1 MVRASS
7 IGVLALA
14 ACRLPS
20 LDFDDTDTLDTL
32 TTLDTLG
39 DASQSSTL
47 DATSDPDATADD
59 TTGDPPPPACGF
71 EGFGGAVLAWSRTVV
86 VDDLELSAARDV
98 AIDPLGDVL
107 AVFEGS
113 ADDGSV
119 DIVLA
124 KYSMDGSLVW
134 SVVWDGDEGLDDE
147 AWGLAIDA
155 WGDAY
160 VAGNETKSEIESD
173 EGTTID
179 MRAIVLK
186 VTSAG
191 VPAWRFERE
200 APPPPPLGAN
210 GRTAAID
217 AVGGAI
223 AVALGPTTNGS
234 ATTEVLVLD
243 RFGNLA
249 SSFVRSELGDPLGIE
264 ITASGDLVLAG
275 AAWPGGSQWLA
286 YVAVDGTEVWRR
298 LDPSDQV
305 WRSIALGPADDVL
318 VLADGVNGQAPT
330 SGATVHRFAKNGA
343 PIASQ
348 LVATWQQV
356 GASTDVAGDC
366 AGGAAVAAAQWIDG
380 DEHGVLA
387 HVDAVGTP
395 WFTPTDGGDATSPP
409 VRLAVDPAGG
419 VTLVGTGWL
428 ARYVVP

>member
-1 MVRASS
+1 VVKTRLL
-7 IGVLALA
+7 GVLAVA

-20 LDFDDTDTLDTL
+20 FDFDDTDTLG
-32 TTLDTLG
+32 TLDTLG
-39 DASQSSTL
+39 DASLSSVT
-47 DATSDPDATADD
+47 DATADTTDADATAD

-71 EGFGGAVLAWSRTVV
+71 EGFGGAALSWSRTVL
-86 VDDLELSAARDV
+86 VDDLELSAARDI

-107 AVFEGS
+107 ALFEGS
-113 ADDGSV
+113 TEGESIDL
-119 DIVLA
+119 VLA
-124 KYSMDGSLVW
+124 KYSMDGTFLW

-160 VAGNETKSEIESD
+160 VAGSETTSEIESD
-173 EGTTID
+173 GGTTID
-179 MRAIVLK
+179 MRSIVLK

-210 GRTAAID
+210 GRAAAID

-223 AVALGPTTNGS
+223 AVALGPTSNGS

-243 RFGNLA
+243 RFGNLS
-249 SSFVRSELGDPLGIE
+249 SSFVRTELGDPLGIE
-264 ITASGDLVLAG
+264 ITTSGDLVLAG

-286 YVAVDGTEVWRR
+286 YLAVDGTEVWRR

-305 WRSIALGPADDVL
+305 WRAIALGPADDVL
-318 VLADGVNGQAPT
+318 VLADGGDSAST
-330 SGATVHRFAKNGA
+330 TTVHRYAKTGV

-348 LVATWQQV
+348 LVATWDV
-356 GASTDVAGDC
+356 LGSGTDVAGDC

-380 DEHGVLA
+380 DEHGVLG
-387 HVDAVGTP
+387 HVDGAGTP
-395 WFTPTDGGDATSPP
+395 WSAPTDGGDRTSPP
-409 VRLAVDPAGG
+409 ARVAVDPTGG
-419 VTLVGTGWL
+419 IALVGPAWL
-428 ARYVVP
+428 ARYVVL